1 MSKIKLTAG
10 RISSFQ
16 CPSGK
21 PQAFLWCNEVHG
33 LGVRATP
40 NSQRK
45 RYIFQSKV
53 KNQSMRVTIGDV
65 SMWSIPEAQAEAR
78 RLQILIDQG
87 YDPREVKAQNEAT
100 REAELAAQKLKEK
113 RESITLGTA
122 WIEYIEERKL
132 LWSDRHYKDYI
143 TLMHSG
149 SEALRRGNGLT
160 VPGELA

>member
-1 MSKIKLTAG
+1 
-10 RISSFQ
+10 
-16 CPSGK
+16 
-21 PQAFLWCNEVHG
+21 
-33 LGVRATP
+33 
-40 NSQRK
+40 
-45 RYIFQSKV
+45 
-53 KNQSMRVTIGDV
+53 
-65 SMWSIPEAQAEAR
+65 MWSIPEAQAEAR